1 MWSIRREGHIQSL
14 SPGGPGTDGRVS
26 KPYPIRAIQ
35 PDEFA
40 AFCAVPE
47 QAFNSSWPPEPS
59 REHVRTTFEFD
70 RSAAALD
77 ADQIAGTACTCT
89 FRLSV
94 PGGTVDAAGVSAVA
108 VLPTYRRR
116 GIMSA
121 LIRHLLADTVDRGE
135 PVAVLW
141 AAEPEIYGRFGFGCA
156 SQQLSYTIPR
166 GEGRL
171 EAPTLATPAVL
182 PGAVPPPAGGHGT
195 GGPPRLR
202 MADPDKH
209 GELDAVYAPIAARR
223 PGAVERDERWWQWAT
238 ADPDWAREGAAPLR
252 CVLAEDESGP
262 RGYALYSP
270 RPAWGD
276 DGIPSGQVTVREL
289 MATDIEAAFALWT
302 DLLSRDLVSE
312 VRVSA
317 RPVDDPLLHLLA
329 GPRRARARLADGLWA
344 RLTDVPMAPR
354 QRRYASDVDVVIEVT
369 DTELAANAGRWR
381 LQASAAG
388 PASCERTAAA
398 ADVTATVQALGA
410 AYLGGT
416 RLGAL
421 AAAGQV
427 VAGRPEALAALSTAM
442 SWDPA
447 PWCVVDF

>member
-1 MWSIRREGHIQSL
+1 
-14 SPGGPGTDGRVS
+14 VS
-26 KPYPIRAIQ
+26 KPYAIRAIE

-40 AFCAVPE
+40 AFTAVQE
-47 QAFNSSWPPEPS
+47 QAFNSSWPSEPA

-77 ADQIAGTACTCT
+77 ADQIVGTACNYS

-94 PGGTVDAAGVSAVA
+94 PGGTVAAAGVSAVA

-121 LIRHLLADTVDRGE
+121 LIRHLLADAVDRGE

-156 SQQLSYTIPR
+156 SQQLSYAIRR

-171 EAPTLATPAVL
+171 AAPPVV
-182 PGAVPPPAGGHGT
+182 PGAAPPAGGPGT

-202 MADPDKH
+202 IAEPDKLH
-209 GELDAVYAPIAARR
+209 GELDAVYAPLAAGR
-223 PGAVERDERWWQWAT
+223 PGALARDERWWQWAT

-252 CVLAEDESGP
+252 CVLAEDASGP
-262 RGYALYSP
+262 RGYALYSA
-270 RPAWGD
+270 RPTWGD
-276 DGIPSGQVTVREL
+276 DGIPGGSLTVREL
-289 MATDIEAAFALWT
+289 MATDIQAAFALWA
-302 DLLSRDLVSE
+302 DLLTRDLVSE

-317 RPVDDPLLHLLA
+317 RPIDDPLLQLLA
-329 GPRRARARLADGLWA
+329 GPRRARARLTDGLWA
-344 RLTDVPMAPR
+344 RLTDVPAALR
-354 QRRYASDVDVVIEVT
+354 QRRYARDVDVVIEVT

-398 ADVTATVQALGA
+398 AGVTTTVQALGA

-427 VAGRPEALAALSTAM
+427 VAEQPQMLAALSAAM

-447 PWCVVDF
+447 PWCAMDF